1 MKYSKAILC
10 ILFISAAQIAYGAEE
25 EAKKSTQYQRYEHGV
40 IGTPADAEERM
51 VLDLEKERE
60 VTSGGKNLY
69 HVQGTDEFLGKEMD
83 DIKDR
88 ISGIE
93 SKVNSIEKEISKLRD
108 DLKRG
113 KK

>member
-1 MKYSKAILC
+1 VRYSKILLC
-10 ILFISAAQIAYGAEE
+10 ILFLSAVQMAHSAEE
-25 EAKKSTQYQRYEHGV
+25 ETKKSTQYQRYEHGV

-93 SKVNSIEKEISKLRD
+93 SKVDSIEREIDRLRD
-108 DLKRG
+108 DLRRV

>member
-1 MKYSKAILC
+1 MKYSKILLC
-10 ILFISAAQIAYGAEE
+10 ILFISAAQVAYSAEE
-25 EAKKSTQYQRYEHGV
+25 ETKKSTQYQRHEHGV
-40 IGTPADAEERM
+40 IGTPVDAEERM

-83 DIKDR
+83 DIKGR
-88 ISGIE
+88 ISNIE
-93 SKVNSIEKEISKLRD
+93 SKVDLVEREINR
-108 DLKRG
+108 LKDEIRRA

>member
-1 MKYSKAILC
+1 MKYSKILLC
-10 ILFISAAQIAYGAEE
+10 VLFISVAQMAHGAEE

-40 IGTPADAEERM
+40 IGTPVDAEERM
-51 VLDLEKERE
+51 VLDVEKERE

-83 DIKDR
+83 EIKDR
-88 ISGIE
+88 MSSIE
-93 SKVNSIEKEISKLRD
+93 SKVDSIEQEIGRLRD
-108 DLKRG
+108 DLRRA